1 MTAQRF
7 ERELTVPAERQ
18 RCWEVLTDVVRLAS
32 WVDIL
37 HDAIEI
43 SRLEKYEAVLQDRL
57 GPFKLR
63 AVLDIVVDVVEDGAH
78 VRIRASGQDRQVGSQ
93 ITVTGTLRLEEL
105 PAGETAIAVDGSYE
119 VTGRVATM
127 GSGVIRKKAD
137 KILEQFFANAEK
149 DLSSQPG

>member
-37 HDAIEI
+37 HDAKEI

-78 VRIRASGQDRQVGSQ
+78 VQIRASGQDRQVGSQ
-93 ITVTGTLRLEEL
+93 ITVAGTLRLEEL
-105 PAGETAIAVDGSYE
+105 PAGETSIAVDGSYE

-149 DLSSQPG
+149 DLSS